1 MALDDLKN
9 QINAGKDAADDFKQ
23 TIMDIDSTLKS
34 LGVTIAEAIT
44 KQTKKSTEE
53 VQKLAASYEKD
64 VTQGLARASKF
75 NDELLDIQKSLNAG
89 AKLTA
94 AQQKKLDAAEKDRL
108 VTLRKI
114 EQAKQEGIVLDAEE
128 LVALDLAFDKQR
140 KITSAIEERAE
151 AQEASLGI
159 VGKISSALTGLLDKL
174 GMGSLNKFFNLDKAN
189 AQSKIQLENL
199 AKSKN
204 ISVEQLGL
212 SDRIKTVTG
221 NITKN
226 FDGAA
231 AKAGALLAIAKFLF
245 NQFVK
250 ADEKIVDLQKNFSLS
265 REEATKLKNEFGGA
279 VLEGDLLGITFKE
292 NLEAAKALNKAL
304 GGTAIIFDKE
314 ANKAAAELQSRLG
327 VSAESTG
334 ELSKLAFAT
343 GKPLKNLAI
352 TSAEQ
357 LRSAEK
363 EFGIRLNLKNVL
375 EDAGKI
381 TGQTRLNLD
390 KFPGGLTKAVSVA
403 KSLGVEMDA
412 IAGAAGQLLDFQ
424 TSIEKEMEAELLLG
438 RNLNLEAARQAALV
452 GDQEG
457 LMRELVREA
466 GSLEELQNMNVIQQQ
481 ALAAALGLS
490 VDQLSDQV
498 LNGEALAAQKDE
510 ELKKEEERNAAEIV
524 RQETAL
530 TLADK
535 QRIAT
540 ENLASTVQMLGGF
553 MLVFAGAAAA
563 AAIALSFGVA
573 SGAILTGIVLTGA
586 AIGALGAGL
595 AANVEDGVA
604 PPGKGPFTITDKFGA
619 TTVTAAGDGIAVS
632 PNIQTGNTGDD
643 KAAKEL
649 MEMKNILKTIANKP
663 EPKLNMDSIQV
674 GTVAGLSAFPIQ

>member
-53 VQKLAASYEKD
+53 VQKLAASYGKD

>member
-159 VGKISSALTGLLDKL
+159 VGKISNALTGLLDKL

-226 FDGAA
+226 FDGVA

-457 LMRELVREA
+457 LMGELVREA

>member
-245 NQFVK
+245 NQFIK